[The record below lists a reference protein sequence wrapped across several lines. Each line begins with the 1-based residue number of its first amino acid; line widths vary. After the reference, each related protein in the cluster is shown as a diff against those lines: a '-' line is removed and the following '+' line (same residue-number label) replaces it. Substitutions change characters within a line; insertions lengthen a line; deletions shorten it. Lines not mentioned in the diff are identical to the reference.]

1 MPRRQKFTKFF
12 LPLLAIIIFGLGI
25 GAFFAYFTHTRRLI
39 NTFTV
44 GENVVS
50 ITEDFEP
57 PKEMAKGLNTYT
69 KKVTITNTGN
79 TDAFVRV
86 YAAFSDSDIADNS
99 FIASSKPKNVS
110 ITSDAAFDLVTSS
123 MESAGYKTST
133 NFWAEGGPSNDWVY
147 VPDSDSI
154 LGGYFYYTK
163 SIIPGESTKA
173 LMDTITTWFAD
184 ENDVRDYE
192 LIVYAESVQTAD
204 KDGVSFSDVD
214 YQKAWIE
221 YLTRK

>member
-1 MPRRQKFTKFF
+1 MPRKQKITKIL
-12 LPLLAIIIFGLGI
+12 LPLLAIIIFGLGA
-25 GAFFAYFTHTRRLI
+25 GAFFAYFTHTRKLV
-39 NTFTV
+39 NTFTI
-44 GENVVS
+44 GENTVS
-50 ITEDFEP
+50 ITEEFEP
-57 PKEMAKGLNTYT
+57 PNEMVKGLNTYT

-99 FIASSKPKNVS
+99 FIASSKPKSVS
-110 ITSDAAFDLVTSS
+110 VTSDATFDSVTSS

-133 NFWAEGGPSNDWVY
+133 DFWKEGGPSNDWVY

-173 LMDTITTWFAD
+173 LMNTITTWFAD
-184 ENDVRDYE
+184 ENDVKDYE

-214 YQKAWIE
+214 YQKAWTE

>member
-1 MPRRQKFTKFF
+1 MLKSLTYSCCNVSVSYSRWPVTKIF
-12 LPLLAIIIFGLGI
+12 LPSSVDIIN
-25 GAFFAYFTHTRRLI
+25 A
-39 NTFTV
+39 
-44 GENVVS
+44 
-50 ITEDFEP
+50 P
-57 PKEMAKGLNTYT
+57 
-69 KKVTITNTGN
+69 
-79 TDAFVRV
+79 
-86 YAAFSDSDIADNS
+86 AFSDSDIADNS

-133 NFWAEGGPSNDWVY
+133 DFWAEGGPSNDWVY